1 MIKAVSCIV
10 NALEWERTRDGV
22 VARELCRVTL
32 LLFLG
37 LRHGMGCNIWSFA
50 QLGCIL
56 HRVRP
61 VSADTSGC
69 GGEILFL
76 WHAFAAP
83 ASVQR
88 CTKLSA
94 KCS

>member
-1 MIKAVSCIV
+1 MIKAVSCI
-10 NALEWERTRDGV
+10 NGFEWEWTR
-22 VARELCRVTL
+22 EMCLVTL

-76 WHAFAAP
+76 WHAFADG
-83 ASVQR
+83 
-88 CTKLSA
+88 
-94 KCS
+94 